1 MTNFAILLFQKLA
14 PRLSEDGA
22 LAEFSVVAT
31 ENPSPVSVLDDRVYG
46 DVCSLSPIKHISGSF
61 KGSSFLCLIIG
72 STWQN
77 KLTCLYI
84 MSKLLIEKFFFPKLG

>member
-1 MTNFAILLFQKLA
+1 MILLLQKLA

-22 LAEFSVVAT
+22 LAEFSIVAT
-31 ENPSPVSVLDDRVYG
+31 ENPSPVSVLDDTVYG
-46 DVCSLSPIKHISGSF
+46 DDALSPIKQISGSF

-77 KLTCLYI
+77 KLTCLYS
-84 MSKLLIEKFFFPKLG
+84 MSKLLIEKKHISKLG